1 MTVGLL
7 LLLFFLL
14 PFVVGQ
20 QQQQQQLSSR
30 IELAAL
36 FSLRSS
42 LGLRSRFWPRKAD
55 PCSAWAGVSCR
66 LDGRVVG
73 INISGLRRTRLG
85 RLDPRFSVDAL
96 SNLTFL
102 ATFNSSGFALP
113 GSIPDWFGSAQLPS
127 LTVLDLRSCS
137 VSGSIPPSL
146 GTLSNLIFLDLSR
159 NSITGSIPES
169 LFGLS
174 RLSVLDFSHNLLTGS
189 IHPSFLSLGNLTFL
203 DLSNNFLNGPIPPAF
218 GNLSILSSLNLSSND
233 LSGSIP
239 AQLGGLSRLVNLDL
253 SFNSLS
259 GAIPNDL
266 VGLISLQRMA
276 IGNNSLKGPLPG
288 EVLSKLS
295 RLQSAIL
302 SYNNFSGAL
311 PQAIWLLPY
320 LSFFDVSFNFFT
332 GSLPVRGESDT
343 FNVSGKSIFNLSHN
357 QLYGP
362 LALSNLVGTGFIDFS
377 SNYFQGR
384 VDLSAFSVNVSLFDN
399 CLQNISNQ
407 RSFSD
412 CKLFYAARGLNFDDG
427 IGVSP
432 DSAPQPASGG
442 KRSRRSWKFILAGVF
457 GGLGFIIFLV
467 SAIILLQ
474 RRRGGGTTTQ
484 REVVV
489 DSVPSGGGP
498 PAPGFSINYASLG
511 NNFTY
516 EQLLQATEEFGD
528 SNLIKHGH
536 SGDLF
541 RGILDGG
548 IPIVVKRIDVRKV
561 KKDAFLVELDAFS
574 RVLHARLVSLL
585 GHCLDQDN
593 EKYLVYKYMPN
604 GDLSN
609 SLFRKISPEEDGL
622 QSLDWITRLKIAIGA
637 AEALSYLHHECTP
650 PLVHRDVQASSI
662 LLDDK
667 FEVRL
672 GSLSEVCPQEGD
684 VHQNVIT
691 RFLRLSQSAEQGP
704 SGSSSATCAFDV
716 YCFGKVLL
724 ELVTGKLGI
733 SGSNDAST
741 NEWLEKI
748 LPYINVYEKDL
759 VTNIIDPSLI
769 VDEDLL
775 EEVWAMAIVA
785 KSCLNPKASKRP
797 LTRYILKALEN
808 PLKVVR
814 EESSG
819 GSARLRTTS
828 SRGSWNAALFGS
840 WRHSSSDVVMPG
852 STANREREG
861 SILKLSTMERGSY
874 GSCRAASGLDV
885 SSSNKKLS
893 REIFPEPTAI
903 SRGEG
908 GRPEEEENED

>member
-7 LLLFFLL
+7 LLLFFLPSL
-14 PFVVGQ
+14 AVGQ
-20 QQQQQQLSSR
+20 QQQQRLSSR

-42 LGLRSRFWPRKAD
+42 LGLRSRDWPRKAD

-66 LDGRVVG
+66 SDGRVVG
-73 INISGLRRTRLG
+73 LNISGLRRTRLG

-96 SNLTFL
+96 SNLTIL
-102 ATFNSSGFALP
+102 STFNSSGLALP
-113 GSIPDWFGSAQLPS
+113 GSIPDLFGSARLPS

-137 VSGSIPPSL
+137 ISGSIPLSF
-146 GTLSNLIFLDLSR
+146 GTLSNLTYLDLSR
-159 NSITGSIPES
+159 NSLTGSIPES
-169 LFGLS
+169 LSGLS
-174 RLSVLDFSHNLLTGS
+174 RLSVLDLSHNLLTGS
-189 IHPSFLSLGNLTFL
+189 IHPSFSSLSNLTFL

-218 GNLSILSSLNLSSND
+218 GNLSVLSSLNVSGND
-233 LSGSIP
+233 LTGSIP

-266 VGLISLQRMA
+266 VGLSSLQRMA
-276 IGNNSLKGPLPG
+276 VGNNAIEGPLPG
-288 EVLSKLS
+288 EVLSRLS
-295 RLQSAIL
+295 RLQSVIL
-302 SYNNFSGAL
+302 SHNNFSGSL
-311 PQAIWLLPY
+311 PQAIWLLPN
-320 LSFFDVSFNFFT
+320 LSFFDVSYNFFT
-332 GSLPVRGESDT
+332 GTLPDTREPST
-343 FNVSGKSIFNLSHN
+343 FNATGKSIFNLSHN
-357 QLYGP
+357 ELYGP
-362 LALSNLVGTGFIDFS
+362 LALSDLVGIGFIDFS
-377 SNYFQGR
+377 DNYFQGR
-384 VDLSAFSVNVSLFDN
+384 VDLSAISVNVSLIDN
-399 CLQNISNQ
+399 CLLNITKQ

-427 IGVSP
+427 FGGSP
-432 DSAPQPASGG
+432 DSAPQPAPGV
-442 KRSRRSWKFILAGVF
+442 KRSRRWKFILAGVF
-457 GGLGFIIFLV
+457 GGLGFIMLLV
-467 SAIILLQ
+467 LAITLLQ
-474 RRRGGGTTTQ
+474 RRRGGGTTAQ

-498 PAPGFSINYASLG
+498 PAPGFSINFASLG
-511 NNFTY
+511 DNFTY
-516 EQLLQATEEFGD
+516 EQLLQATAEFGD

-541 RGILDGG
+541 RGTLEGG

-574 RVLHARLVSLL
+574 RVLHVRLVPLL
-585 GHCLDQDN
+585 GHCLDQEN

-609 SLFRKISPEEDGL
+609 SLFRKTRPEEDGL

-650 PLVHRDVQASSI
+650 PLVHRDIQASSI

-667 FEVRL
+667 YEVRL

-691 RFLRLSQSAEQGP
+691 RFLRLSQTGEQGP
-704 SGSSSATCAFDV
+704 SGSSSATCAYDV
-716 YCFGKVLL
+716 YLFGKVLL

-733 SGSNDAST
+733 SESNDAST

-748 LPYINVYEKDL
+748 LSYINVYEKDL
-759 VTNIIDPSLI
+759 VTKIVDPSLI

-785 KSCLNPKASKRP
+785 KSCLNPKPSKRP

-840 WRHSSSDVVMPG
+840 WRHSSSDIGAPG
-852 STANREREG
+852 STTNREREG
-861 SILKLSTMERGSY
+861 SILKSSTAERGSY
-874 GSCRAASGLDV
+874 GSGRAASGFDV

-893 REIFPEPTAI
+893 REIFPEPAAI
-903 SRGEG
+903 SGGEG
-908 GRPEEEENED
+908 DRPEEEENED

>member
-7 LLLFFLL
+7 LLLFFL
-14 PFVVGQ
+14 PSFAVG

-30 IELAAL
+30 IELGAL

-42 LGLRSRFWPRKAD
+42 LGLRSKDWPRKAD
-55 PCSAWAGVSCR
+55 PCSAWGGVTCR

-73 INISGLRRTRLG
+73 INLSGLRRTRLG

-102 ATFNSSGFALP
+102 STFNSSGFALP
-113 GSIPDWFGSAQLPS
+113 SSIPDWFGSARLPS
-127 LTVLDLRSCS
+127 LAVLDLRSCS
-137 VSGSIPPSL
+137 ISGSIPPSL
-146 GTLSNLIFLDLSR
+146 GTLSNLTYLDLSR
-159 NSITGSIPES
+159 NSLTGSLPES
-169 LFGLS
+169 LFRLS
-174 RLSVLDFSHNLLTGS
+174 RLSLLNLSHNLLTGS
-189 IHPSFLSLGNLTFL
+189 IHPSFSLLGNLTFL
-203 DLSNNFLNGPIPPAF
+203 DLSNNFLSGSIPLTI
-218 GNLSILSSLNLSSND
+218 GNLPLLSSLNLSSND
-233 LSGSIP
+233 LTGSIP
-239 AQLGGLSRLVNLDL
+239 AQLGNLSRLLDLDL

-259 GAIPNDL
+259 EAIPNGL
-266 VGLISLQRMA
+266 VGLSNLQRMVVR
-276 IGNNSLKGPLPG
+276 NNSLQGPLPG
-288 EVLSKLS
+288 EVLSGLS
-295 RLQSAIL
+295 RLHSVIL
-302 SYNNFSGAL
+302 CNNNFSGAL
-311 PQAIWLLPY
+311 PQAIWLLPN
-320 LSFFDVSFNFFT
+320 LSFFDVSYNFFT
-332 GSLPVRGESDT
+332 GSLPDREKSNALNVTGE
-343 FNVSGKSIFNLSHN
+343 SIFNFSHN

-362 LALSNLVGTGFIDFS
+362 LALSNLVGIGFVDFS

-384 VDLSAFSVNVSLFDN
+384 VDNSTVSVNVSLINN
-399 CLQNISNQ
+399 CLQNTSKQ
-407 RSFSD
+407 RNFSD
-412 CKLFYAARGLNFDDG
+412 CKLFYAARGLTFDDNLG
-427 IGVSP
+427 GSP
-432 DSAPQPASGG
+432 DSAPQPASGE
-442 KRSRRSWKFILAGVF
+442 KKSSRSWKFILAGVF
-457 GGLGFIIFLV
+457 GGLGFIILLV
-467 SAIILLQ
+467 LAIILLQ
-474 RRRGGGTTTQ
+474 RKRGGGTTTQ

-489 DSVPSGGGP
+489 DPVPSGGGP
-498 PAPGFSINYASLG
+498 PAPGFSINFASLG
-511 NNFTY
+511 DNFTY
-516 EQLLQATEEFGD
+516 EQLFQATAEFRD

-541 RGILDGG
+541 HGVLEGG

-561 KKDAFLVELDAFS
+561 KKDAFLVELDVFS
-574 RVLHARLVSLL
+574 RVLHARLVPLL
-585 GHCLDQDN
+585 GHCLDQEN

-609 SLFRKISPEEDGL
+609 SLFRKTSPEEDGL

-684 VHQNVIT
+684 VHQNVIA
-691 RFLRLSQSAEQGP
+691 RFLRLSQTSEQGP
-704 SGSSSATCAFDV
+704 SGSSSATCAYDV

-741 NEWLEKI
+741 SEWLDKI

-759 VTNIIDPSLI
+759 VTKIVDPSLI

-785 KSCLNPKASKRP
+785 KSCLNPKPSKRP

-840 WRHSSSDVVMPG
+840 WRHSSSDIVVPG
-852 STANREREG
+852 STTNREREG
-861 SILKLSTMERGSY
+861 SILKLSSAERGSY
-874 GSCRAASGLDV
+874 GSGRAAGVPDV

-893 REIFPEPTAI
+893 REIFPEPAAI
-903 SRGEG
+903 SGGEG
-908 GRPEEEENED
+908 DRTEEENAD